1 MFFFMVSL
9 TALLKKNNSGDM
21 KNSKKLEKCSENVI
35 IFNSN
40 LNCIFGLE
48 NIEIWISL
56 FL

>member
-1 MFFFMVSL
+1 MVSL
-9 TALLKKNNSGDM
+9 TAVLKKNNSGDM
-21 KNSKKLEKCSENVI
+21 KNFKKLEKCSENVI

-48 NIEIWISL
+48 KIEIWISL